1 MTNRIE
7 VGFKEGIRDALG
19 EKIKKRISEDL
30 GIEAREVKTIDV
42 YTIDAAL
49 SNEQLNFLGENLFS
63 DPVIQE
69 FSIQEPLAKDF
80 DWLVEVGFKPGVTD
94 NVGKTTKEAIKDV
107 LKIEFGKNEAVYTS
121 KQYLISGERLT
132 KENIERIA
140 RDLLANELIQRWVFV
155 NSDEFIEKEVDFPI
169 PKVTI
174 PHQPTVTLIDL
185 NVSDRDLLKI
195 SRERKLALNLEE
207 MKAVQTYFLN
217 KEVSKERK
225 KIGLDER
232 VTDVEMEALGQSW
245 SEHCKHKIFNAKII
259 YKNREGE
266 QEINSLFDTYIKS
279 STKKLEK
286 ELDWVVSTLWDN
298 SGVIRFN
305 KDWLLSVKCET
316 HNSPSNEEPYGGAI
330 TGIVGVYRDPMGT
343 GKGGRLIYGTYGFCT
358 GSPFYNGD
366 LRPKLYPRRLLE
378 GVRKGVEDGGNKH
391 GVPTVYG
398 ITFFDDGYMGKPA
411 IYVLAAGLI
420 PAKVNEEPGFQ
431 KKADPGDWIVMAG
444 GKVGIDGIHGAT
456 ESSMEAGEWI
466 SASHVQIG
474 DPFTQKKLHDFLI
487 EARDLGLYKGITDNG
502 AGGLSSSVGE
512 MAQLSNGFEL
522 WLDKVPLKYSGLD
535 PWQILVSESQERMT
549 LAVSPEKIDKFLEIA
564 RKHDVEATVI
574 GKFTDSGEFYS
585 TYQGKTVAFLDMNFV
600 HGGVPQMKLEAE
612 WMDPEKRGLSEPELE
627 EITDQA
633 SFLKEMLARLNICSK
648 EYIVRQFDHEVQ
660 GTNVI
665 KHLVGKDSDVYS
677 DAVVIKPLYDSN
689 EGLAIT
695 AGINPKYSQIDTYW
709 MTALAIDEAIR
720 RIIAVGGNLKQIAL
734 NDNFCWPSPLS
745 SDCNPPSTLP
755 LKRAPQNPDAK
766 YKLAQL
772 IRANQALY
780 DFTMSFKTPCI
791 SGKDSMSMDGT
802 IKGINGKEHRISALP
817 TIQFSAAGKIE
828 DIRKCVT
835 MDVKKPGDLVY
846 SLGITKDELGGSE
859 YYKTRGEIG
868 LNVPKVDVK
877 VAVKLYNA
885 LTQAVEK
892 GSINSCHGIYKGGL
906 GVALAQISFAGG
918 LGLEIN
924 LDKVP
929 TDGLNN
935 IDPVRNTA
943 YGFQRL
949 NGDINKFDKEVSNGV
964 DKILYSESASRFL
977 VTVSPEN
984 KESFEG
990 IMKDN
995 CFKEIGKVRDDEE
1008 FVIFAKGKPEI
1019 QENIHKLKEAWKAP
1033 FKDF

>member
-1 MTNRIE
+1 MTTHRIE

-19 EKIKKRISEDL
+19 EKIKKRINEDL
-30 GIEAREVKTIDV
+30 GIEVREVKTIDV

-69 FSIQEPLAKDF
+69 FSVQEPLAKDF

-121 KQYLISGERLT
+121 KQYLISGEKLNQ
-132 KENIERIA
+132 KDLERIA
-140 RDLLANELIQRWVFV
+140 RDLLANELIQQWIVIGYKSF
-155 NSDEFIEKEVDFPI
+155 SEKKYSVLI

-174 PHQPTVTLIDL
+174 PHQPTINFVDL
-185 NVSDRDLLKI
+185 NVPDKDLLKI
-195 SRERKLALNLEE
+195 SQERKLALNLEE
-207 MKAVQTYFLN
+207 MQTI
-217 KEVSKERK
+217 KECFTRPEVIKERREV
-225 KIGLDER
+225 GLGQEA
-232 VTDVEMEALGQSW
+232 TDAELEALGQTW

-259 YKNREGE
+259 YKNEEGK
-266 QEINSLFDTYIKS
+266 QEIDSLFNTYIKS
-279 STKKLEK
+279 STKRLEK
-286 ELDWVVSTLWDN
+286 ELNWVVSTLWDN

-305 KDWLLSVKCET
+305 NDWLLAVKCET

-358 GSPFYNGD
+358 GNPFYNGD
-366 LRPKLYPRRLLE
+366 LRPKLHPKRLLE

-398 ITFFDDGYMGKPA
+398 ITFFDDDYMGKPA

-420 PAKVNEEPGFQ
+420 PAKVSSEPGFQ
-431 KKADPGDWIVMAG
+431 KKTDPGDEIVMCG
-444 GKVGIDGIHGAT
+444 GRVGIDGIHGAT

-535 PWQILVSESQERMT
+535 PWQILLSESQERMT
-549 LAVSPEKIDKFLEIA
+549 LAVSPQKIDKFLEIA

-574 GKFTDSGEFYS
+574 GKFTGSGKFYS

-612 WMDPEKRGLSEPELE
+612 WLSPEKRGLFEPELE

-720 RIIAVGGNLKQIAL
+720 RIIAVGGSLKQIAL
-734 NDNFCWPSPLS
+734 NDNFCWPSPL
-745 SDCNPPSTLP
+745 PSE
-755 LKRAPQNPDAK
+755 QNPDAK

-780 DFTMSFKTPCI
+780 DFTISFKTPCI

-817 TIQFSAAGKIE
+817 TVQFSAAGKIE

-846 SLGITKDELGGSE
+846 ILGTTKDELGGSE
-859 YYKTRGEIG
+859 YYETKGEIG
-868 LNVPKVDVK
+868 LNVPKVEAK
-877 VAVKLYNA
+877 TAIRLYNV
-885 LTQAVEK
+885 LTQTIEK
-892 GSINSCHGIYKGGL
+892 GLVNSCHGIYKGGL
-906 GVALAQISFAGG
+906 GVALAQISFAAGF
-918 LGLEIN
+918 GLEIN

-929 TDGLNN
+929 ADGLNN
-935 IDPVRNTA
+935 IDPVRNTPR
-943 YGFQRL
+943 GLQQSSH
-949 NGDINKFDKEVSNGV
+949 NINHLDKGVSNGV

-1019 QENIHKLKEAWKAP
+1019 QENIHKLKESWQAP

>member
-1 MTNRIE
+1 MQVHRIE

-19 EKIKKRISEDL
+19 EKIKKRINEDL
-30 GIEAREVKTIDV
+30 GIEVREVKTIDV

-69 FSIQEPLAKDF
+69 FSIQEPLVRNF
-80 DWLVEVGFKPGVTD
+80 DWLIEVGLKPGVTD
-94 NVGKTTKEAIKDV
+94 NVGKTTKEAIKDI
-107 LKIEFGKNEAVYTS
+107 LKIEFSGEEAVYTS
-121 KQYLISGERLT
+121 KQYLISGEKLNQ
-132 KENIERIA
+132 KDLERIS
-140 RDLLANELIQRWVFV
+140 RDLLANELIQQWIIIDYKSF
-155 NSDEFIEKEVDFPI
+155 SEKKYSVLI

-174 PHQPTVTLIDL
+174 PHQPTINFVDL
-185 NVSDRDLLKI
+185 NVPDKDLLKI
-195 SRERKLALNLEE
+195 SQERKLALNLEE
-207 MKAVQTYFLN
+207 MQTI
-217 KEVSKERK
+217 KECFTRPEVIKERREV
-225 KIGLDER
+225 GLGQEA
-232 VTDVEMEALGQSW
+232 TDAELEALGQTW

-259 YKNREGE
+259 YKNEEGK
-266 QEINSLFDTYIKS
+266 QEIDSLFNTYIKS
-279 STKKLEK
+279 STKRLEK
-286 ELDWVVSTLWDN
+286 ELNWVVSTLWDN

-420 PAKVNEEPGFQ
+420 PAKVRGERGFQ
-431 KKADPGDWIVMAG
+431 KKTDLGDEIVMCG
-444 GKVGIDGIHGAT
+444 GRVGIDGIHGAT

-549 LAVSPEKIDKFLEIA
+549 LAVSPQKIDKFLEIA

-574 GKFTDSGEFYS
+574 GKFTGSGKFYS

-612 WMDPEKRGLSEPELE
+612 WLSPEKRGLSEPELE

-720 RIIAVGGNLKQIAL
+720 RIIAVGGSLKQIAL

-745 SDCNPPSTLP
+745 SDSNPPTTLP
-755 LKRAPQNPDAK
+755 LKRAPQNPDAR

-780 DFTMSFKTPCI
+780 DFTLAFKTPCI

-802 IKGINGKEHRISALP
+802 IKDINGKEHRISALP

-846 SLGITKDELGGSE
+846 ILGITKDESGGSE
-859 YYKTRGEIG
+859 YYEIRREVG

-885 LTQAVEK
+885 LTQAIEK
-892 GSINSCHGIYKGGL
+892 DLVNSCHGVYKGGL
-906 GVALAQISFAGG
+906 AVALAQISFAGG
-918 LGLEIN
+918 LGIGIN

-929 TDGLNN
+929 TENLNE
-935 IDPVRNTA
+935 I
-943 YGFQRL
+943 
-949 NGDINKFDKEVSNGV
+949 

-995 CFKEIGKVRDDEE
+995 CFKEIGKVKDDEE

-1019 QENIHKLKEAWKAP
+1019 QENIHKLKESWKAP

>member
-1 MTNRIE
+1 MTTHRIE

-19 EKIKKRISEDL
+19 EKIKKRINEDL
-30 GIEAREVKTIDV
+30 SIEVKEVKTIDV

-49 SNEQLNFLGENLFS
+49 SDEQLNFLGENLLS
-63 DPVIQE
+63 DSVIQE

-94 NVGKTTKEAIKDV
+94 NVGKTTKEAVKDI
-107 LKIEFGKNEAVYTS
+107 LKIEFSGEEAIYTS

-132 KENIERIA
+132 KENLERIA
-140 RDLLANELIQRWVFV
+140 KDLLANELIQRWVFV
-155 NSDEFIEKEVDFPI
+155 NSDEFTEKGVDFPI

-185 NVSDRDLLKI
+185 NVSDKDLFKI
-195 SRERKLALNLEE
+195 SQERKLALNLEE
-207 MKAVQTYFLN
+207 MQTI
-217 KEVSKERK
+217 KECFTRPEVIKERREV
-225 KIGLDER
+225 GLGQEA
-232 VTDVEMEALGQSW
+232 TDAELEALGQTW

-259 YKNREGE
+259 YKNEEGK
-266 QEINSLFDTYIKS
+266 QEIDSLFNTYIKS
-279 STKKLEK
+279 STKRLEK

-358 GSPFYNGD
+358 GNPFYNGD

-411 IYVLAAGLI
+411 IYVLAAGFI

-431 KKADPGDWIVMAG
+431 KKADPGDWIIMAG

-466 SASHVQIG
+466 SVSHVQIG

-487 EARDLGLYKGITDNG
+487 EARDLGLYRGITDNG

-535 PWQILVSESQERMT
+535 PWQILLSESQERMT

-574 GKFTDSGEFYS
+574 GKFTGSGKFYS
-585 TYQGKTVAFLDMNFV
+585 TYQDKPVAFLDMNFV
-600 HGGVPQMKLEAE
+600 HEGVPQMKLEAE
-612 WMDPEKRGLSEPELE
+612 WLSPEKRGLSEPELE

-633 SFLKEMLARLNICSK
+633 SFLKEMLGRLNICSK

-677 DAVVIKPLYDSN
+677 DAVVIKPIYDSN

-745 SDCNPPSTLP
+745 SE
-755 LKRAPQNPDAK
+755 QNADAK

-802 IKGINGKEHRISALP
+802 IKDINGKEHRISALP
-817 TIQFSAAGKIE
+817 TVQFSAAGKIE

-835 MDVKKPGDLVY
+835 MDVKKPDNLVY
-846 SLGITKDELGGSE
+846 ILGITKDELGGSE
-859 YYKTRGEIG
+859 YYEMIGEIG
-868 LNVPKVDVK
+868 FNVPKVDAK
-877 VAVKLYNA
+877 VAIKLYNA
-885 LTQAVEK
+885 LTQAIEPDLV
-892 GSINSCHGIYKGGL
+892 NSCHGIYKGGL
-906 GVALAQISFAGG
+906 GVALAQISFAAG

-935 IDPVRNTA
+935 I
-943 YGFQRL
+943 
-949 NGDINKFDKEVSNGV
+949 

-1008 FVIFAKGKPEI
+1008 FVIFAKGKPKI
-1019 QENIHKLKEAWKAP
+1019 QENIHRLKEAWQKP
-1033 FKDF
+1033 FKNF

>member
-1 MTNRIE
+1 MTHRIE

-19 EKIKKRISEDL
+19 EKVKKRVIEDL
-30 GIEAREVKTIDV
+30 NISVKNVKTVDV
-42 YTIDAAL
+42 YTIDANL
-49 SNEQLNFLGENLFS
+49 SKEQLNLLGENLFS

-69 FSIQEPLAKDF
+69 FSIQEPLARNF
-80 DWLVEVGFKPGVTD
+80 DWLIEVGLKPGVTD
-94 NVGKTTKEAIKDV
+94 NVGKTTKEAIKDI
-107 LKIEFGKNEAVYTS
+107 LKIEFSGEEAIYTS
-121 KQYLISGERLT
+121 KQYLISGEKLNQ
-132 KENIERIA
+132 KDLERIA
-140 RDLLANELIQRWVFV
+140 RDLLANELIQQWIVIDYESFSEKKYFV
-155 NSDEFIEKEVDFPI
+155 PM
-169 PKVTI
+169 PKVKI
-174 PHQPTVTLIDL
+174 PHQPTINFVDL
-185 NVSDRDLLKI
+185 NVPDRDLLKI
-195 SRERKLALNLEE
+195 SQERKLALNLEE
-207 MKAVQTYFLN
+207 MQTIKEYFTRP
-217 KEVSKERK
+217 EVIKERREV
-225 KIGLDER
+225 GLDQEA
-232 VTDVEMEALGQSW
+232 TDAELEALGQTW

-259 YKNREGE
+259 YKNGEGE
-266 QEINSLFDTYIKS
+266 QEIDSLFDTYVKS

-305 KDWLLSVKCET
+305 KDWLLAVKCET

-343 GKGGRLIYGTYGFCT
+343 GKGCKLIYGTYGFCT

-366 LRPKLYPRRLLE
+366 LRPKLYPKRLLE

-398 ITFFDDGYMGKPA
+398 ITFFDTGFMGKPA

-420 PAKVNEEPGFQ
+420 PAKINEEPGFQ
-431 KKADPGDWIVMAG
+431 KKVDPGDWIVMTG

-487 EARDLGLYKGITDNG
+487 EARDLGFYKGITDNG

-535 PWQILVSESQERMT
+535 SWQILLSESQERMT
-549 LAVSPEKIDKFLEIA
+549 LAVSPKKIDRFLELA
-564 RKHDVEATVI
+564 KKHDVEATVI
-574 GKFTDSGEFYS
+574 GKFTDSGKFYS
-585 TYQGKTVAFLDMNFV
+585 TYQGKTAAFLDMNFV
-600 HGGVPQMKLEAE
+600 HGGVPKMKLEAE
-612 WMDPEKRGLSEPELE
+612 WLSPEKRGLSEPELE
-627 EITDQA
+627 EITDQV

-660 GTNVI
+660 GTNVV

-709 MTALAIDEAIR
+709 MTVLSIDEAIR

-734 NDNFCWPSPLS
+734 NDNFCWPNPL
-745 SDCNPPSTLP
+745 PSEN
-755 LKRAPQNPDAK
+755 NPDAK

-780 DFTMSFKTPCI
+780 DFTVSFKTPCI

-802 IKGINGKEHRISALP
+802 IKDINGKEHRISALP

-835 MDVKKPGDLVY
+835 MDVKKPDDLVY
-846 SLGITKDELGGSE
+846 ILGITKDELGGSE
-859 YYKTRGEIG
+859 YYEMRGEIG
-868 LNVPKVDVK
+868 LNVPKVDAK
-877 VAVKLYNA
+877 AAIKLYNA
-885 LTQAVEK
+885 LTQTIEQDLV
-892 GSINSCHGIYKGGL
+892 NSCHGIYKGGL

-935 IDPVRNTA
+935 ID
-943 YGFQRL
+943 
-949 NGDINKFDKEVSNGV
+949 
-964 DKILYSESASRFL
+964 KILYSESASRFL

-990 IMKDN
+990 IIKDD
-995 CFKEIGKVRDDEE
+995 CFKEIGKVRDGEE
-1008 FVIFAKGKPEI
+1008 FVIFVKGKPEI
-1019 QENIHKLKEAWKAP
+1019 QENIYKLKESWQKP
-1033 FKDF
+1033 FKYF